1 VLADVFETDLPDV
14 RLGDPADVVTTA
26 SPRTFRGTVD
36 NIAAEVDSSTRATA
50 VRVVV
55 PNAQQL
61 LKKDMYVRVA
71 IQSRREHTGMLV
83 PVSAVLRDED
93 NRPFVYIQNT
103 SGAYGRRSITLGARV
118 NDQWQ
123 VTAGLVPGDKVV
135 SEGGLFLQFAQS
147 Q

>member
-1 VLADVFETDLPDV
+1 
-14 RLGDPADVVTTA
+14 
-26 SPRTFRGTVD
+26 
-36 NIAAEVDSSTRATA
+36 
-50 VRVVV
+50 
-55 PNAQQL
+55 
-61 LKKDMYVRVA
+61 MYVRVA
-71 IQSRREHTGMLV
+71 IHSRREHTGMLV

-103 SGAYGRRSITLGARV
+103 SGAYERRSITLGARV